1 MFAAIRNQISLFS
14 HEPSHEFLHESLPMS
29 SCHGDSLQSSLLP
42 NPAIL
47 PPRSVNDRP
56 IIVAI
61 VGPPN
66 SGKSTLFNRLTGL
79 RQKVANFPGVTVEHR
94 MGKAKLKD
102 QHEVFLVDLP
112 GVYSLHPRAEDE
124 QVTHDVL
131 KGERPDFPKP
141 DAVILILD
149 ATNLGR
155 HLVLAAPILSLGL
168 PILILLNMA
177 DDLAVR
183 GGKVDV
189 AALAAELNCPV
200 ALVSATKGIGIDRIQ
215 QFLLGTAARL
225 NAPPPKIE
233 LPVLQDVPKCRQ
245 WAAKL
250 GIRASYK
257 APAPPLWTR
266 RLDAVF
272 LHPLAGPLIFLAIVI
287 AVFQSIF
294 SWAQPVMNG
303 VQHAV
308 AWSGMWMKSI
318 LPDSPWR
325 SLLVDGIWS
334 GVGSV
339 VVFLPQILLLFLF
352 IGILEDSGYLARA
365 ALIADRTMAKIG
377 LQGKSF
383 IPLLSA
389 YACAVPAIMATRV
402 IENKRDRTATIM
414 IAPLMT
420 CSARLPIYTLLIAA
434 FVPNIPILGRLFSL
448 PAATMLGLYV
458 LGFLAAILI
467 ARVLKSTVLRSGPS
481 SFMLEMPPYRWP
493 TWQSLTLRLID
504 RARVFL
510 RRAGTVIL
518 FVAVVLW
525 VFAHLP
531 IQNGRIPPIEH
542 SYAGMIGKAIEPA
555 IKPLGFNWKIGI
567 GLITSLFA
575 REVIVGTLGTIYS
588 IEGDE
593 HSSGLQ
599 QAVHHDLSAAGA
611 VSLLIFF
618 AFAMQCFSTIAVVK
632 RETGGWKWPIFQ
644 FSYMLALAYCG
655 SWVAFHVTNYFLR

>member
-1 MFAAIRNQISLFS
+1 
-14 HEPSHEFLHESLPMS
+14 MS
-29 SCHGDSLQSSLLP
+29 DCHGPAPRAGLLP
-42 NPAIL
+42 NPSIR
-47 PPRSVNDRP
+47 PPASAHDRP

-94 MGKAKLKD
+94 MGKAKLRD

-131 KGERPDFPKP
+131 KGVRSDFPKP

-149 ATNLGR
+149 STNLGR
-155 HLVLAAPILSLGL
+155 HLVLAAPILDLGL
-168 PILILLNMA
+168 PTLVLLNMA

-183 GGKVDV
+183 GGKVDIT
-189 AALAAELNCPV
+189 ALSDELDCTV
-200 ALVSATKGIGIDRIQ
+200 ALISASKGTGTDRVQ
-215 QFLLGTAARL
+215 QFLIGTAVRL
-225 NAPPPKIE
+225 NAPPTRIE
-233 LPVLQDVPKCRQ
+233 LPVLHDVPKCRQ
-245 WAAKL
+245 WAATL
-250 GIRASYK
+250 GKRASYR

-266 RLDAVF
+266 RLDSVF
-272 LHPLAGPLIFLAIVI
+272 LHPIIGPMTFLLVVM

-294 SWAQPVMNG
+294 SWAKPVMDG
-303 VQHAV
+303 LQAAV
-308 AWSGMWMKSI
+308 ASSGLWFNHV

-325 SLLVDGIWS
+325 SLFVDGIWR

-365 ALIADRTMAKIG
+365 ALIADRTMAKFG

-389 YACAVPAIMATRV
+389 YACAVPAVMATRV
-402 IENKRDRTATIM
+402 IENKRDRMATIM

-420 CSARLPIYTLLIAA
+420 CSARLPVYTLLIAA
-434 FVPNIPILGRLFSL
+434 FVPNRPLLGNLLSL

-458 LGFLAAILI
+458 LGFVTAVAV
-467 ARVLKSTVLRSGPS
+467 ARLLKSSILKSRDSN
-481 SFMLEMPPYRWP
+481 FILEMPPYRWP
-493 TWQSLTLRLID
+493 TAQSLSLRLID
-504 RARVFL
+504 RAKVFL

-518 FVAVVLW
+518 VVAICIWIL
-525 VFAHLP
+525 AHLP
-531 IQNGRIPPIEH
+531 LHHGQAPDVEH
-542 SYAGMIGKAIEPA
+542 SLAGMVGKIIEPA
-555 IKPLGFNWKIGI
+555 IKPLGFDWKIGI
-567 GLITSLFA
+567 GLITSLAA
-575 REVIVGTLGTIYS
+575 REVIVGTLGTIYG

-593 HSSGLQ
+593 ASKGLQ
-599 QAVHHDLSAAGA
+599 AAIHQDLSTAGA
-611 VSLLIFF
+611 VALLVFF
-618 AFAMQCFSTIAVVK
+618 AFALQCFSTLAVVK
-632 RETGGWKWPIFQ
+632 RETGGWKWPLFQ
-644 FSYMLALAYCG
+644 FSYMLALAYAG
-655 SWVAFHVTNYFLR
+655 SWLAFHITNYFLR